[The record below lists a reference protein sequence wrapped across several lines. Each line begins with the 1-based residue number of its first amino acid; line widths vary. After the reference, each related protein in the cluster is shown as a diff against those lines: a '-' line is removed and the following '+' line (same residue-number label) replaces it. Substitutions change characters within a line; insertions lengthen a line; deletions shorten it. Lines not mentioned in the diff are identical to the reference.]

1 VTVEAGAQG
10 RRAQESWSALRA
22 RIRAIP
28 PQSVGRGIIGL
39 SVGAVALWV
48 AAASWPALAPYLV
61 GGLIAYTAIPLVNA
75 LDRALPRTL
84 AAILA
89 LLAVLGLVGLFIYVV
104 VPPLLAG
111 LGKLAELIPT
121 PDQTTGSVGDIELW
135 LSSLPPQVA
144 AVALEIFHGVL
155 AGLGSALGGVASGVT
170 TFIVNQ
176 TLGIL
181 STVNFVFGLF
191 VLPVWMTTFL
201 ATERA
206 ADKAFSFLPTSAQ
219 PDARAVVRI
228 VDRSAAT
235 FLRARALLALLT
247 GLFIYAGLEVASRL
261 GVDVAPNAQVALAA
275 LLGVLQLIPDL
286 GLLIGFLPV
295 ILAAAIAGLGPGV
308 VLGGVYLG
316 SEMVATRI
324 AETRVK
330 GGLRE
335 MSPLL
340 LIPAIVAMS
349 NFGLLWLF
357 LAAPV
362 VGIVADLARYG
373 YRRLGNPPV
382 PAGVIPG
389 DPITITA
396 ATAAP
401 LPSAYR
407 SIAAKEGVTSG

>member
-1 VTVEAGAQG
+1 M
-10 RRAQESWSALRA
+10 
-22 RIRAIP
+22 RAIP

-39 SVGAVALWV
+39 SVGALALWV
-48 AAASWPALAPYLV
+48 AAASWPALSPYLV
-61 GGLIAYTAIPLVNA
+61 GGLIAYTAVPLVNTF
-75 LDRALPRTL
+75 DRVLPRTL

-89 LLAVLGLVGLFIYVV
+89 LLVVLGLVGLFIYVV
-104 VPPLLAG
+104 VPPLLGG

-121 PDQTTGSVGDIELW
+121 PDQTTGSVGDIESW

-155 AGLGSALGGVASGVT
+155 AGLGSALEGVASGVT

-206 ADKAFSFLPTSAQ
+206 ADKAFSFLPSSAQ

-247 GLFIYAGLEVASRL
+247 GVFIYAGLEVASRL
-261 GVDVAPNAQVALAA
+261 GVEVAPNAQVAIAA

-295 ILAAAIAGLGPGV
+295 LLAAAIAGLGPGV

-396 ATAAP
+396 ATAP
-401 LPSAYR
+401 PIPSAYR
-407 SIAAKEGVTSG
+407 SIAAKEGVTSA